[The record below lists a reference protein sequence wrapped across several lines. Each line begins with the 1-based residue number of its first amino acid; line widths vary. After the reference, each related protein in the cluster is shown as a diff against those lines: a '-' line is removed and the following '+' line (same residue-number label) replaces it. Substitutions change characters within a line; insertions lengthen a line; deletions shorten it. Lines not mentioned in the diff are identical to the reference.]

1 MEILNIRTF
10 IFNHN
15 KLKKIMYYLRPK
27 CLGNILFTL
36 LLYFSIIFIDYT
48 QPIEVYFMIMPLI
61 SPISN
66 KKLKGIKRIGPHDS
80 DILSIICGSLLG
92 NASAETLYPNT
103 PMKTG
108 SRICFLQES
117 RHLSYILWIHEYLS
131 SRGYC
136 NKSLPKIETIL
147 GLKGVVRKR
156 LRVITWTYTSFNFIF
171 DLFYSQGIKKVP
183 INIGEYLTPLAL
195 AIWVMDD
202 GIKVSR
208 GLKLNTK
215 SFTYSDCILLLN
227 VLNDNFSLKASI
239 QSAGPPSKFN
249 LYIWKESMPKLR
261 EIILPHI
268 LPEMKYKILD

>member
-117 RHLSYILWIHEYLS
+117 RHLSYIL
-131 SRGYC
+131 
-136 NKSLPKIETIL
+136 
-147 GLKGVVRKR
+147 
-156 LRVITWTYTSFNFIF
+156 
-171 DLFYSQGIKKVP
+171 
-183 INIGEYLTPLAL
+183 
-195 AIWVMDD
+195 
-202 GIKVSR
+202 
-208 GLKLNTK
+208 
-215 SFTYSDCILLLN
+215 
-227 VLNDNFSLKASI
+227 
-239 QSAGPPSKFN
+239 
-249 LYIWKESMPKLR
+249 
-261 EIILPHI
+261 
-268 LPEMKYKILD
+268 